1 MPLPKI
7 SHPLFDVTIPSTN
20 KKIKIR
26 PMLVKEEKIL
36 LMAKSGGD
44 PRDALS
50 AVKQVVNNCI
60 NDSSID
66 VDNLTTFDI
75 EYLFVRI
82 RAYSISNVSK
92 VSYVDSEDDETYT
105 FEVNLDEVAVKF
117 PENTDKKI
125 KVNDDTVVVMKYA
138 PASLMTDEDF
148 TQTDVNKYFDM
159 LIAHCVDKI
168 YQGDEE
174 FDINDVSKEELQQ
187 YLEEEFDTTSYDKM
201 RKFVINMPRLHYEIK
216 YTNAKGT
223 ERTILMT
230 SLVDFFTLV

>member
-7 SHPLFDVTIPSTN
+7 SHPLFDVTIPSNN
-20 KKIKIR
+20 KTIKIR

-44 PRDALS
+44 PRDALA

-60 NDSSID
+60 LDEKIN

-75 EYLFVRI
+75 EYLFLKI

-92 VSYVDSEDDETYT
+92 VAYIDAEDDETYE
-105 FEVNLDEVAVKF
+105 FEVNLDNVIVKF
-117 PENTDKKI
+117 PEDVEKNI
-125 KVNDDTVVVMKYA
+125 KVNDDITVVMKYA

-148 TQTDVNKYFDM
+148 TKTDVNKYFDM
-159 LIAHCVDKI
+159 LIAYCVDKI
-168 YQGDEE
+168 YEGDEE
-174 FDINDVSKEELQQ
+174 FDLKDISKEELQK
-187 YLEEEFDTTSYDKM
+187 YIEEQFDPVSYDNM
-201 RKFVINMPRLHYEIK
+201 RKFVVNMPRLHYEIN
-216 YTNAKGT
+216 YTNSKGT
-223 ERTILMT
+223 ERKILMT